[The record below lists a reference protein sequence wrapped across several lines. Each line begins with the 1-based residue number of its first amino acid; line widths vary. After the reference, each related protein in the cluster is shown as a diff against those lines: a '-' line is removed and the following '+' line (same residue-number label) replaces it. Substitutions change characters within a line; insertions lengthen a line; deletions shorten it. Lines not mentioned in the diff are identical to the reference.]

1 MFEKIKNDS
10 MTNNTFTHFMSILQ
24 QLSLIPNNETGIL
37 LWDKIT
43 EIVSEISGIENEGYL

>member
-1 MFEKIKNDS
+1 

>member
-43 EIVSEISGIENEGYL
+43 EIVSEISGIENEGFL